1 MSDFWA
7 VPITF
12 GLFGG
17 IVLIAYIFSKYLDWK
32 YARKERKFAEK
43 YPELVKARKEALT
56 ALNAQS
62 SEYRELVYDV
72 RKEIEEFENEKI
84 YLPLDILTQ
93 RTQEIEEKKKKLYE
107 DEKRLDAKYEVLR
120 KRYVELMQD
129 PEE

>member
-7 VPITF
+7 VPIAF

-17 IVLIAYIFSKYLDWK
+17 IALIAYIFSKYLDWK
-32 YARKERKFAEK
+32 YIRKERKFAER
-43 YPELVKARKEALT
+43 YPELVKARKEALI
-56 ALNAQS
+56 ALNANGD
-62 SEYRELVYDV
+62 EYRKLVYDV
-72 RKEIEEFENEKI
+72 KKEIEKFENEKI

-93 RTQEIEEKKKKLYE
+93 RTQEIEEKKRKLYE
-107 DEKRLDAKYEVLR
+107 DEKRLDAECEILR

>member
-17 IVLIAYIFSKYLDWK
+17 VALIAYIYCKFLDWK
-32 YARKERKFAEK
+32 QARKERKFAEK
-43 YPELVKARKEALT
+43 YPELVKARNEALT
-56 ALNAQS
+56 ALNKRS
-62 SEYRELVYDV
+62 SEYRKLVYDV
-72 RKEIEEFENEKI
+72 KKEIEKFENEKI

-93 RTQEIEEKKKKLYE
+93 RTQEIEEMKKKLYE
-107 DEKRLDAKYEVLR
+107 DEKRLDAEYKVLQ
-120 KRYVELMQD
+120 KRYIELMQD

>member
-1 MSDFWA
+1 MSDFWV

-17 IVLIAYIFSKYLDWK
+17 IALIAYIFNKYLDWK
-32 YARKERKFAEK
+32 YIRKERKFEEK

-56 ALNAQS
+56 ALNAQG

-72 RKEIEEFENEKI
+72 KKEIEEFENEKI

-107 DEKRLDAKYEVLR
+107 DEKRLDAEYEVLR
-120 KRYVELMQD
+120 KKYVELMQD

>member
-17 IVLIAYIFSKYLDWK
+17 IALIAYIFGKYLDWK
-32 YARKERKFAEK
+32 YARKERKFEEK
-43 YPELVKARKEALT
+43 YPELVKARKEALA
-56 ALNAQS
+56 ALNAQD

-72 RKEIEEFENEKI
+72 KKEIEEFENEKI

-93 RTQEIEEKKKKLYE
+93 RTQEIEEKKKKLYK
-107 DEKRLDAKYEVLR
+107 DEKRLDAEYEVLR
-120 KRYVELMQD
+120 KKYVELMQD

>member
-1 MSDFWA
+1 MSNFWV

-17 IVLIAYIFSKYLDWK
+17 IALIAYIFGKYLDWK
-32 YARKERKFAEK
+32 YVRKERKFAEK

-56 ALNAQS
+56 ALNAQGD
-62 SEYRELVYDV
+62 EYRKLVYDV
-72 RKEIEEFENEKI
+72 KKEIEEFENEKI

-93 RTQEIEEKKKKLYE
+93 RTQEIEGKKKKLYE
-107 DEKRLDAKYEVLR
+107 DEKRLDAEYEVMR

>member
-17 IVLIAYIFSKYLDWK
+17 IALIAYIFGKYLDWK
-32 YARKERKFAEK
+32 YTRKERKFAEK

-56 ALNAQS
+56 ALNAQGD
-62 SEYRELVYDV
+62 EYRKLVYDV
-72 RKEIEEFENEKI
+72 KKEIEEFENEKI
-84 YLPLDILTQ
+84 YLPLDILIQ

-107 DEKRLDAKYEVLR
+107 DEKRLDAEYEVMR